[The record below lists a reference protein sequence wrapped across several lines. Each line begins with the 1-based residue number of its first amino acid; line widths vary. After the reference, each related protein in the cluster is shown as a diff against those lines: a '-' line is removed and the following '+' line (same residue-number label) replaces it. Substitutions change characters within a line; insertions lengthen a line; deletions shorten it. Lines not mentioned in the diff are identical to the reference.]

1 MEFPTPV
8 PVLASVPLPPVAPD
22 DPPPVAVPAV
32 LPERP
37 GLELPSGAGLP
48 WPRVLHAAT
57 STAVL
62 LAGLAAAGGAGWAVA
77 SARDALHGRLTAFA
91 ASVPH
96 LPAAPAARTELA
108 DNSR

>member
-37 GLELPSGAGLP
+37 GLELPPGSGLS
-48 WPRVLHAAT
+48 WPRVLRAAAGT
-57 STAVL
+57 SVL
-62 LAGLAAAGGAGWAVA
+62 LAGVAAAGGAGRAVA
-77 SARDALHGRLTAFA
+77 SARDVLHGRLIAFA
-91 ASVPH
+91 AAPH
-96 LPAAPAARTELA
+96 APAAPAARTELA